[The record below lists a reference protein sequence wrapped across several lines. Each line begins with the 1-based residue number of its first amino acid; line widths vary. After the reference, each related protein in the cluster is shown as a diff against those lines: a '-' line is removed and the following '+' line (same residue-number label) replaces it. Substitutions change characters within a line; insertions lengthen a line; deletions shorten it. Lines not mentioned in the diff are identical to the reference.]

1 MWNVMHKVIEFIQP
15 RFALIYMIFQ
25 TPENGNF
32 YHFQPH
38 DAIWYQQQEREHDE
52 DSRRIESDPRKWQSN
67 VKREEEGI
75 GLDLELADIFAT
87 QAQDL
92 EACPLNDYD
101 EFIEKVFDELM

>member
-1 MWNVMHKVIEFIQP
+1 MRFLAPRTSSSNPVKEKDKRFHRMWNVMHKVIEFIQP

-52 DSRRIESDPRKWQSN
+52 DSRRIESDPRK
-67 VKREEEGI
+67 
-75 GLDLELADIFAT
+75 
-87 QAQDL
+87 
-92 EACPLNDYD
+92 
-101 EFIEKVFDELM
+101 